1 MLEIYKV
8 IQWKIYESE
17 DLNLTDVEKQIYNI
31 KLTGILI
38 SLKKVKEIEIKLD
51 KSLGD
56 LESQLYIDSFEK
68 QQKSAKTTINVITER
83 YVYYEEV

>member
-1 MLEIYKV
+1 M
-8 IQWKIYESE
+8 
-17 DLNLTDVEKQIYNI
+17 TDVEKQIYNI

-83 YVYYEEV
+83 YVQLRGSLDQVVIHQSD

>member
-8 IQWKIYESE
+8 IQRKIYESE

-38 SLKKVKEIEIKLD
+38 SFKKVKEIEIKLNK
-51 KSLGD
+51 KSG
-56 LESQLYIDSFEK
+56 
-68 QQKSAKTTINVITER
+68 
-83 YVYYEEV
+83 